1 MAQMGRYAG
10 VMTTTPVTQKI
21 AEAVNAARTT
31 RGLSKNELANRI
43 WPTISRTQL
52 QRKLDGTTSFS
63 IEELACIAEALEVP
77 LADFLI
83 IPDHLK
89 QVAS

>member
-1 MAQMGRYAG
+1 
-10 VMTTTPVTQKI
+10 MTTTPMTQKI

-31 RGLSKNELANRI
+31 HGLSKNELAERV

-52 QRKLDGTTSFS
+52 QRKLAGTTSFS
-63 IEELACIAEALEVP
+63 MEELALVAEALAVP
-77 LADFLI
+77 LTDFLV
-83 IPDHLK
+83 IPDDLK